1 MRKLIVF
8 IHSTANDIVTGP
20 PSDKT
25 NFALWAHANI
35 GDKEG
40 ITLLLETMETVDTIL
55 LGRATH
61 EDLVRKWPRVKGG
74 SATITSRL
82 AEKVNTTQKIVVSGE
97 HPIKDIKWGKHE
109 PPTQLTGADIEAQ
122 IKALKEADGGDII
135 IFGSPTLVQSLTNA
149 GLIDEYHIIVHPV
162 IVSEG
167 ERLFENLDGR
177 TDFRLISA
185 DVFKHGAILVKY
197 AVAKG

>member
-1 MRKLIVF
+1 MRKIIVF

-25 NFALWAHANI
+25 NFALWAQANMM
-35 GDKEG
+35 DNLSF
-40 ITLLLETMETVDTIL
+40 LLNTMEAVDTIL

-74 SATITSRL
+74 PATEVSRL
-82 AEKVNTTQKIVVSGE
+82 AEMVNTTPKIVVSGK
-97 HPIKDIKWGKHE
+97 HPIKNIKWGKHE
-109 PPTQLTGADIEAQ
+109 SPTQLTGNNIEAQ
-122 IKALKEADGGDII
+122 VKELKDADGGDII

-162 IVSEG
+162 IVNQG
-167 ERLFENLDGR
+167 ERLFDNLDGR
-177 TDFRLISA
+177 TDFRLIST

-197 AVAKG
+197 AVARS